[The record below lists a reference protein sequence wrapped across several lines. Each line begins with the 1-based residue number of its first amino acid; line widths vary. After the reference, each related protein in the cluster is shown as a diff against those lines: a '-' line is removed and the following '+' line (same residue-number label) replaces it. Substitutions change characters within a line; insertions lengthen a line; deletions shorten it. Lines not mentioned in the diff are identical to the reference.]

1 MTERSWPFRSRSRG
15 VCTDRPNGY
24 NRAVPS
30 RSDVLVEQL
39 DELQQDLRDLW
50 QALTRDP
57 AKEARKER
65 AWTILAGAFTAIA
78 AIVARR
84 AAAKAWGILTGEAAP
99 TPRPTPAPARAGGPS
114 TRRAEAEAPAA
125 PEPPA
130 EADASAEAERAA
142 EAELEAAQT
151 VSRA

>member
-1 MTERSWPFRSRSRG
+1 

-65 AWTILAGAFTAIA
+65 AWTIVAGVFTAIG
-78 AIVARR
+78 AIAARR
-84 AAAKAWGILTGEAAP
+84 AAAKIWGILTGEAAP
-99 TPRPTPAPARAGGPS
+99 TAKQAPAPAGGGPS
-114 TRRAEAEAPAA
+114 SRRGEAPTETGTEQ
-125 PEPPA
+125 P
-130 EADASAEAERAA
+130 
-142 EAELEAAQT
+142 
-151 VSRA
+151 VSHV